1 MQGCTWLY
9 SGWEPVITVSAP
21 CLFRLLVATQ
31 VLSATQACKQALRV
45 LTGVFCDCADLL
57 PQVLLAFPHAVAR
70 RHAQG
75 HHNLAVSQR

>member
-1 MQGCTWLY
+1 M
-9 SGWEPVITVSAP
+9 TVSAL
-21 CLFRLLVATQ
+21 CLFRLLLATQ

-45 LTGVFCDCADLL
+45 LTGVFCHCADLL